1 MVVSVLEIGNF
12 RNLRKAVLQC
22 SPKLN
27 IIVGGNASGKTSL
40 LEALYFLGRV
50 RSFRTRRIGE
60 LIHYDE
66 TAFQIVATVS
76 NCKDGRFFPVGI
88 RRSIQEL
95 NARVDGMPVR
105 SLAELATQVPVLLLN
120 PGSHRLLEGGPQQ
133 RRRFMD
139 WGLFHTTDVF
149 IGLWRRY
156 KSVLR
161 NRNAALRQGFSNRM
175 MEAWDHEL
183 VSASVALDE
192 HRKTFCEALEGALK
206 PFLASTLGT
215 DSLQI
220 IYHRGWPLGQDQD
233 LLQLLQD
240 GLDQDRRYGH
250 TRLGAHR
257 ADFQIK
263 LSGRPAPE
271 YLSRGQQ
278 KLLVIALILAQA
290 DLFQKQRCKPCT
302 LLIDD
307 LPAELDVVHRNQVM
321 KCLATLD
328 SQLFITAIEADMLN
342 TAEWADTCR
351 FEICGGE
358 VRKMV

>member
-1 MVVSVLEIGNF
+1 MVVSVLEIVNF

-27 IIVGGNASGKTSL
+27 LIVGGNASGKTSL
-40 LEALYFLGRV
+40 LEALYFLGRA
-50 RSFRTRRIGE
+50 RSFRTRRVGE
-60 LIHYDE
+60 LIHHDE

-76 NCKDGRFFPVGI
+76 NRKDGRFFPVGV
-88 RRSIQEL
+88 RRSTQEL
-95 NARVDGMPVR
+95 SVRVDGMPAR
-105 SLAELATQVPVLLLN
+105 SLADLAAQVPVLLLN

-139 WGLFHTTDVF
+139 WGLFHTTDAFVGF
-149 IGLWRRY
+149 WRRY
-156 KSVLR
+156 NSVLR
-161 NRNAALRQGFSNRM
+161 NRDAALRTGYSDRAM
-175 MEAWDHEL
+175 DAWDQEL
-183 VSASVALDE
+183 VFASMALDG
-192 HRKTFCEALEGALK
+192 HRKTFCEALEDSLK
-206 PFLASTLGT
+206 PFLEQTLGT
-215 DSLQI
+215 GCPCI
-220 IYHRGWPLGQDQD
+220 NYRRGWPQGEDQD
-233 LLQLLQD
+233 LLQLLRD
-240 GLDQDRRYGH
+240 GRDQDRRYGY

-263 LSGRPAPE
+263 LAGRPAPE

-290 DLFQKQRCKPCT
+290 KLFQKQRGKPCT

-307 LPAELDVVHRNQVM
+307 LPAELDVVHRLRVM
-321 KCLATLD
+321 ECLATLD

-342 TAEWADTCR
+342 TALWEESCR

-358 VRKMV
+358 ISEMI